1 MKIAEIRS
9 ALASRAQAMN
19 IAPVKPVVEDA
30 PTTSGTVLPFTNA
43 KESVANDTKIA
54 PTTVKEAEN
63 QAVPE
68 KKAST
73 TRKASSKSTKI
84 AKATP
89 TTDIYEIVAKH
100 LKLGIDYD
108 KIPGCGQK
116 AVLLKA
122 GAEHLAEIMGFR
134 TTIAVI
140 NRVEDFTQ
148 KFVLYEVQ
156 ISVLNGEGKIIAEGL
171 GSCNSKERKYLKG
184 DFATQL
190 NTVLKMAKKRAYVD
204 AILSATGSSRI
215 FTQDI
220 DEVQNFIHLVEKE

>member
-19 IAPVKPVVEDA
+19 ISPVKPIEDA
-30 PTTSGTVLPFTNA
+30 PTTSGTVLPFTNT
-43 KESVANDTKIA
+43 KESVANEVQTSTA
-54 PTTVKEAEN
+54 QVKAEN
-63 QAVPE
+63 QAVTE

-73 TRKASSKSTKI
+73 TRKASSKS
-84 AKATP
+84 AKTAKVTP
-89 TTDIYEIVAKH
+89 TTDIEEIIAKY

-134 TTIAVI
+134 TTTAVI

>member
-19 IAPVKPVVEDA
+19 ISPIKPIEYA
-30 PTTSGTVLPFTNA
+30 PTTSGTVLPFSNT
-43 KESVANDTKIA
+43 KETVANEAQT
-54 PTTVKEAEN
+54 PSVSVKE
-63 QAVPE
+63 E
-68 KKAST
+68 KKSNA
-73 TRKASSKSTKI
+73 TRKASSKNPKTGKSSS
-84 AKATP
+84 
-89 TTDIYEIVAKH
+89 TTDIEEIIAKY

-134 TTIAVI
+134 TTIQVI

-156 ISVLNGEGKIIAEGL
+156 ISVLNGDGKIIAEGL

-220 DEVQNFIHLVEKE
+220 DEVQNYIHLVEKE

>member
-19 IAPVKPVVEDA
+19 IAPVKPIEDA
-30 PTTSGTVLPFTNA
+30 PTTLGTVLPFTNTKA
-43 KESVANDTKIA
+43 SVANEAQTSTA
-54 PTTVKEAEN
+54 VVKE
-63 QAVPE
+63 E
-68 KKAST
+68 KKASS
-73 TRKASSKSTKI
+73 TRKASSKNAKT

-89 TTDIYEIVAKH
+89 TTDIEEIIAKY

-171 GSCNSKERKYLKG
+171 GSCNSRERKYLKG

-220 DEVQNFIHLVEKE
+220 DEVQNFIHLVDKE

>member
-19 IAPVKPVVEDA
+19 ISPVKPVVEDA
-30 PTTSGTVLPFTNA
+30 SPTVGTVLPFTNT
-43 KESVANDTKIA
+43 KESVVNEVQTSTA
-54 PTTVKEAEN
+54 PVKEEN
-63 QAVPE
+63 KAVTE
-68 KKAST
+68 KKAGT
-73 TRKASSKSTKI
+73 TRKASSKSVKT

-89 TTDIYEIVAKH
+89 TTNIEEIIAKY

-122 GAEHLAEIMGFR
+122 GAEHLAEIMKLH
-134 TTIAVI
+134 TTTAVI
-140 NRVEDFTQ
+140 NRVEDFPQ

-171 GSCNSKERKYLKG
+171 GSCNSRERKYLKG

-220 DEVQNFIHLVEKE
+220 DEVQNFIHLVNKE

>member
-19 IAPVKPVVEDA
+19 ISPVKPVVEDA
-30 PTTSGTVLPFTNA
+30 SPTAGTVLPFTNT
-43 KESVANDTKIA
+43 KESVVNEVQTSTA
-54 PTTVKEAEN
+54 PVKEEN
-63 QAVPE
+63 KAVTE
-68 KKAST
+68 KKAGT
-73 TRKASSKSTKI
+73 TRKASSKSVKT

-89 TTDIYEIVAKH
+89 TTNIEEIIAKY

-134 TTIAVI
+134 TTIQVI
-140 NRVEDFTQ
+140 NRVEDFPQ

-220 DEVQNFIHLVEKE
+220 DEVQNYIHLVEKE

>member
-1 MKIAEIRS
+1 MKIADIRS

-19 IAPVKPVVEDA
+19 ISPVKPVVEDA
-30 PTTSGTVLPFTNA
+30 PTTLGTV
-43 KESVANDTKIA
+43 A
-54 PTTVKEAEN
+54 PVKEAEN
-63 QAVPE
+63 QVVTE
-68 KKAST
+68 KNAST
-73 TRKASSKSTKI
+73 TRKASSKNAKT
-84 AKATP
+84 AKASS
-89 TTDIYEIVAKH
+89 TTDIEEIIAKY
-100 LKLGIDYD
+100 LKLGTDYD
-108 KIPGCGQK
+108 KIPGCGSK

-220 DEVQNFIHLVEKE
+220 DEVQNFIHLVDKE

>member
-19 IAPVKPVVEDA
+19 ISPVKPIEDA
-30 PTTSGTVLPFTNA
+30 PTTSGTVLPFTNT
-43 KESVANDTKIA
+43 KESVANEVQTSTA
-54 PTTVKEAEN
+54 QVKAEN
-63 QAVPE
+63 QAVTE

-73 TRKASSKSTKI
+73 TRKASSKS
-84 AKATP
+84 AKTAKVTP
-89 TTDIYEIVAKH
+89 TTDIEEIIAKY

-140 NRVEDFTQ
+140 NRVEDFSQ

-220 DEVQNFIHLVEKE
+220 DEVQNYIHLVDKE

>member
-19 IAPVKPVVEDA
+19 ISPVKPIEDA
-30 PTTSGTVLPFTNA
+30 PTTSGTVLPFTNT
-43 KESVANDTKIA
+43 KESVANEVQTSTA
-54 PTTVKEAEN
+54 QVKAEN
-63 QAVPE
+63 QAVTA

-73 TRKASSKSTKI
+73 TRKASSKNAKT
-84 AKATP
+84 AKAMQ
-89 TTDIYEIVAKH
+89 TTDIEEIIAKY

-122 GAEHLAEIMGFR
+122 GAEHLAEIMKLH
-134 TTIAVI
+134 TTTAVI

-220 DEVQNFIHLVEKE
+220 DEVQNFIHIVDKE